1 MTRRYICALVFCA
14 LHASLAAESF
24 SFTATNTGPI
34 DGSGRD
40 LSFVITGV
48 TAPVRQ
54 ARLELKLAYDKA
66 RDLRFSLIDAGTGVS
81 LSLNEIGGVDGAL
94 RASGT
99 YILSDLAITIW
110 PEMAALS
117 SGVLSPLVKMRAY
130 ENGRDGYCLNHLARY
145 FENDIDR
152 NNPITLRVE
161 RLTDPSDP
169 GAGSITGARLILDTV
184 GDRVFD
190 TGLEGPATRTRPCQR
205 PPLDLTLNGNEQG
218 PRSPLLT
225 VDKQAT
231 TEWRIQHLN
240 GSLLAF
246 AFPFGAGDV
255 EAYIGRFGGRSR
267 MHLGYWD
274 ASSGTLTFNTGA
286 GERVLALPGD
296 WSVAHFPIPGD
307 YDGDGITDLAMAYLG
322 NDWVARIRF
331 SSNDLIRDYLIDPR
345 RFDPGLFS
353 SAEIGFGAGQDA
365 DRNGVDEITIYARE
379 SPASNAMRSLQLVLI
394 DQQLAAAF
402 TNRWGIIGD
411 RVVLGDW
418 STSSTGNQF
427 GLTVVR
433 SEGGVLNWYTFP
445 NPTPVTLG
453 LPDDFPLSADFDG
466 DGLNDHAVWRPSAG
480 AWLYR
485 ESSSGSTIALPSFGA
500 GVPLGFSQ
508 GTVAPLQF

>member
-1 MTRRYICALVFCA
+1 MFCA
-14 LHASLAAESF
+14 LHGPLAAESF
-24 SFTATNTGPI
+24 TFVASNPGPI
-34 DGSGRD
+34 EGSGRD
-40 LSFVITGV
+40 LSFVVSTING
-48 TAPVRQ
+48 PVRQ
-54 ARLELKLAYDKA
+54 ARLELTLAYDKA
-66 RDLRFSLIDAGTGVS
+66 RDLRLSLIDAGTGVS
-81 LSLNEIGGVDGAL
+81 LTLNEIGGVDSAL
-94 RASGT
+94 RAGGT
-99 YILSDLAITIW
+99 YVYSDQAITIW
-110 PEMAALS
+110 PEMAAVS
-117 SGVLSPLVKMRAY
+117 SGTLSPLVAMRAY
-130 ENGRDGYCLNHLARY
+130 EDGRDGYCLNHLARY

-161 RLTDPSDP
+161 RLTEPSDP
-169 GAGSITGARLILDTV
+169 GAGSILGARLILDTAS
-184 GDRVFD
+184 DRVFD
-190 TGLEGPATRTRPCQR
+190 SGLEEPATRTRPCQR
-205 PPLDLTLNGNEQG
+205 PPLDVTLNGNEQG

-231 TEWRIQHLN
+231 TEWQIQHLN

-246 AFPFGAGDV
+246 SFPFGSGDV
-255 EAYIGRFGGRSR
+255 EPYAGRFGGRSR
-267 MHLGYWD
+267 MDVGYWD
-274 ASSGTLTFNTGA
+274 ASSGSLTFNTGA
-286 GERVLALPGD
+286 GERSLALPGD

-307 YDGDGITDLAMAYLG
+307 YDGDGITDLAVAYLG

-345 RFDPGLFS
+345 RFDPSVFN

-379 SPASNAMRSLQLVLI
+379 SPAGNAMRNLQLVLA
-394 DQQLAAAF
+394 DQVLVAAF

-418 STSSTGNQF
+418 STSATGNQF

-433 SEGGVLNWYTFP
+433 SESGVLNWYTFP
-445 NPTPVTLG
+445 DPIPVTLG

-466 DGLNDHAVWRPSAG
+466 DGLNDHAVWRPSVG

-485 ESSSGSTIALPSFGA
+485 ESSSGSLIALPSFGA

-508 GTVAPLQF
+508 GTLAPLQF